1 MFLKILT
8 LQCFSGPPNPGDM
21 SNQVRIMLSPIRL
34 VRRLLFCCRRLNGF
48 SSVIPWIGSDY
59 LQDQVWLQTA
69 LFVQVSVSI
78 YRSLFWIRSQ
88 MLGLIC
94 PSLWAV
100 PRLSEVSKIAE
111 HSKEPYE
118 VNLTWFPGA
127 LSAFPFTPSF
137 AFQCFMHC
145 HLCRADW
152 SGLALTGLIKH
163 DSAAAWPIF
172 SLQFI

>member
-1 MFLKILT
+1 MVHPT
-8 LQCFSGPPNPGDM
+8 QEQC
-21 SNQVRIMLSPIRL
+21 QTRIELCWVRL
-34 VRRLLFCCRRLNGF
+34 VGVLLFCCRHLNGF
-48 SSVIPWIGSDY
+48 SSVIPWIGADY

-94 PSLWAV
+94 PSLRAV
-100 PRLSEVSKIAE
+100 PRLSAVSKIAK
-111 HSKEPYE
+111 HSE

-127 LSAFPFTPSF
+127 VSAFPFTPSI

>member
-1 MFLKILT
+1 MIHPALEQGQTRFEL
-8 LQCFSGPPNPGDM
+8 CW
-21 SNQVRIMLSPIRL
+21 VRL
-34 VRRLLFCCRRLNGF
+34 VGVMWFCCRHLNGF
-48 SSVIPWIGSDY
+48 SSVIPWIGPDY

-94 PSLWAV
+94 PCLQAV
-100 PRLSEVSKIAE
+100 PRLSEVSKTAK
-111 HSKEPYE
+111 HSKGSYE
-118 VNLTWFPGA
+118 INLIWFPDA
-127 LSAFPFTPSF
+127 VSAFPFTPSI

-152 SGLALTGLIKH
+152 SGLALTSLIKH